1 MTSARKLAQG
11 LPLVA
16 ATTLLGIVAARAATA
31 KQQAHGSSPGQPS
44 GPAVRNVTAQHTAPR
59 AGCHDWWDP
68 CHGSSDWWRA

>member
-1 MTSARKLAQG
+1 MTSPRKLAQG

-31 KQQAHGSSPGQPS
+31 KQQTRGSNPGRPAHA
-44 GPAVRNVTAQHTAPR
+44 AVANVTAQHNAPQ
-59 AGCHDWWDP
+59 AGYHDWWDP